1 MLPGTWNVPVQR
13 LAAIYRLGS
22 GCQGSGK
29 KRFVTVMRTQQTCMP
44 SSSDK
49 LRLEKVPSPNT
60 ALSLFFF
67 LCILLHCSQPKIIA
81 AYTFQLIRAGD
92 EDADFAFNSV
102 KSVKGERNRSK
113 KAVKGNGLS
122 LLGELQ
128 STSRKSLNNSANY
141 RASGEASK
149 KKRNGKAVSFSSQ
162 PISFVSSGI
171 LQSET
176 MEIRTIDSKETNET
190 SQDNKGVGS
199 SSTYG
204 AFELHTTGFGSK
216 MMAKMGFVEG
226 GGLGKDGQGRAE
238 PIEAI
243 QRPKSLGLG
252 AESSGTSSTL
262 LKTET
267 KKFGKNEPKG
277 FASFEK
283 HTKGFGSKM
292 MAKMG
297 FVEGM
302 GLGRDSQV
310 SVFVTLFLSDRD
322 PPVIGVRSKA
332 YHVDYQFLALVPYS
346 LDCVAVKFGSEPLF
360 EEYHVEAS
368 LILSI

>member
-1 MLPGTWNVPVQR
+1 MHSRDCSQVQR

-29 KRFVTVMRTQQTCMP
+29 KRFVTVMRTQQTRMP

-49 LRLEKVPSPNT
+49 LRLEK
-60 ALSLFFF
+60 
-67 LCILLHCSQPKIIA
+67 
-81 AYTFQLIRAGD
+81 LIRAGD

-149 KKRNGKAVSFSSQ
+149 KKRNGKTVSFSSQ

-176 MEIRTIDSKETNET
+176 MEVRTIDSKETNET
-190 SQDNKGVGS
+190 SQDNKGLGS

-302 GLGRDSQV
+302 GLGRDSQGMV
-310 SVFVTLFLSDRD
+310 NPL
-322 PPVIGVRSKA
+322 
-332 YHVDYQFLALVPYS
+332 
-346 LDCVAVKFGSEPLF
+346 VAVKHPKSRGLG
-360 EEYHVEAS
+360 AKG
-368 LILSI
+368 